1 MIAGIVSLCL
11 AYVLSQFF
19 RSFLAVLTG
28 ILSQDIG
35 ATPDDLSTASGL
47 WFLSFAIMQIP
58 VGGALDRIG
67 PHLTSAVL
75 FLIGGAGGAALFA
88 LAQTALHVKLAMLL
102 IGIGCSPVLMA
113 SYYIFARTY
122 SPKIFATLAATIIGI
137 GSIGNLAGSVPLVWV
152 VQSYGWRETLWGLS
166 VFSALVAITALV
178 FVRNPPPAPTTQLG
192 RFSDLLKMPVLW
204 WIIPLVFV
212 NYMPVAALRGLWIGP
227 YLVDTF
233 AASAAQVGNAS
244 MMMSLAIIAG
254 TFAYGPLDRVF
265 GTRKWVIFTGNVAV
279 LVALVALLAF
289 GNVSYSIAV
298 ILFTMIGF
306 FGMSFPMIVA
316 HGRAFAP
323 PHIAG
328 RGVTLMNLFSISG
341 VGFFQ
346 VISGKIQ
353 AAEVSIGITGAARY
367 HDILLTMIVLL
378 AVSLL
383 IYAFSQDNLD

>member
-1 MIAGIVSLCL
+1 MIAGIISLCL

-28 ILSQDIG
+28 ILGQDIG
-35 ATPDDLSTASGL
+35 VTPDDLSTASGL
-47 WFLSFAIMQIP
+47 WFLSFALMQIP
-58 VGGALDRIG
+58 LGGALDRIG
-67 PHLTSAVL
+67 PRLTSAVL

-88 LAQTALHVKLAMLL
+88 MAQSALHVKLAMLL

-113 SYYIFARTY
+113 SYYIFARVY
-122 SPKIFATLAATIIGI
+122 SPRIFATLAATTIGV

-152 VQSYGWRETLWGLS
+152 VQIYGWRETLWGLA
-166 VFSALVAITALV
+166 VGSAVIAVAAFI
-178 FVRNPPPAPTTQLG
+178 FVRNPPKFETTQVG

-204 WIIPLVFV
+204 FIIPLVFV
-212 NYMPVAALRGLWIGP
+212 NYLPVAALRGLWIGP

-233 AASAAQVGNAS
+233 GANTTQVGNAS

-254 TFAYGPLDRVF
+254 TFVYGPLDRVF
-265 GTRKWVIFTGNVAV
+265 GSRKWVIFAGNVIV
-279 LVALVALLAF
+279 LSALIALLLSGHLSF
-289 GNVSYSIAV
+289 TWAV
-298 ILFTMIGF
+298 TLFTVIGF

-346 VISGKIQ
+346 VLSGKIQ
-353 AAEVSIGITGAARY
+353 TAEIATGITGAARY
-367 HDILLTMIVLL
+367 SNILLLMSVLI

-383 IYAFSQDNLD
+383 IYVFSQDNLD

>member
-67 PHLTSAVL
+67 PRLTSAVL

-166 VFSALVAITALV
+166 VFSALIAITALV
-178 FVRNPPPAPTTQLG
+178 FVRNPPPAPTTQSG

-233 AASAAQVGNAS
+233 AASAPQVGNAS

-378 AVSLL
+378 GVSLL

>member
-67 PHLTSAVL
+67 PRLTSAVL

-166 VFSALVAITALV
+166 VFSALIAITALV
-178 FVRNPPPAPTTQLG
+178 FVRNPPPAPTTQSG

-378 AVSLL
+378 GVSLL

>member
-67 PHLTSAVL
+67 PRLTSAVL

-166 VFSALVAITALV
+166 VFSALIAITALV
-178 FVRNPPPAPTTQLG
+178 FVRNPPPAPTTQSG

-306 FGMSFPMIVA
+306 CGMSFPMIVA

-378 AVSLL
+378 GVSLL

>member
-58 VGGALDRIG
+58 VGEALDRIG
-67 PHLTSAVL
+67 PRLTSAVL

-166 VFSALVAITALV
+166 VFSALIAITALV
-178 FVRNPPPAPTTQLG
+178 FVRNPPPAPTTQSG

-378 AVSLL
+378 GVSLL

>member
-67 PHLTSAVL
+67 PRLTSAVL

-166 VFSALVAITALV
+166 VFSALIAINALV
-178 FVRNPPPAPTTQLG
+178 FVRNPPPAPTIQSG
-192 RFSDLLKMPVLW
+192 RFSDLLKMPGLW

-378 AVSLL
+378 GVSLL

>member
-67 PHLTSAVL
+67 PRQTSAVL

-166 VFSALVAITALV
+166 VFSALIAITALV
-178 FVRNPPPAPTTQLG
+178 FVRNPPPAPTTQSG

-378 AVSLL
+378 GVSLL

>member
-1 MIAGIVSLCL
+1 MITGIISLCL

-28 ILSQDIG
+28 ILGQDIG

-47 WFLSFAIMQIP
+47 WFLSFALMQIP

-67 PHLTSAVL
+67 PRLTSAVL

-88 LAQTALHVKLAMLL
+88 MAQSALHVKLAMLL

-113 SYYIFARTY
+113 SYYIFARVY
-122 SPKIFATLAATIIGI
+122 SPRIFATLAATTIGV

-152 VQSYGWRETLWGLS
+152 VQIYGWRETLWGLA
-166 VFSALVAITALV
+166 VVSAVIAVAAFI
-178 FVRNPPPAPTTQLG
+178 FVRNPPKFETTQVG

-204 WIIPLVFV
+204 FIIPLVFV
-212 NYMPVAALRGLWIGP
+212 NYLPVAALRGLWIGP

-233 AASAAQVGNAS
+233 GANTTQVGNAS

-254 TFAYGPLDRVF
+254 TFVYGPLDRVF
-265 GTRKWVIFTGNVAV
+265 GSRKWVIFAGNVIV
-279 LVALVALLAF
+279 LSALIALLLSGHLSFTWAMT
-289 GNVSYSIAV
+289 
-298 ILFTMIGF
+298 LFTVIGF

-346 VISGKIQ
+346 VLSGKIQ
-353 AAEVSIGITGAARY
+353 AAEIASGITGAARY
-367 HDILLTMIVLL
+367 SNILLLMSVLIG
-378 AVSLL
+378 VSLL

>member
-67 PHLTSAVL
+67 PRPTSAVL

-166 VFSALVAITALV
+166 VFSALIAITALV
-178 FVRNPPPAPTTQLG
+178 FVRNPPPAPTTQSG

-378 AVSLL
+378 GVSLL

>member
-1 MIAGIVSLCL
+1 MITGIISLCL

-28 ILSQDIG
+28 ILGQDIG
-35 ATPDDLSTASGL
+35 VTPDDLSTASGL
-47 WFLSFAIMQIP
+47 WFLSFALMQIP

-67 PHLTSAVL
+67 PRLASAVL

-88 LAQTALHVKLAMLL
+88 MAQSALHVKLAMLL

-113 SYYIFARTY
+113 SYYIFARVY
-122 SPKIFATLAATIIGI
+122 SPRIFATLAATTIGV

-152 VQSYGWRETLWGLS
+152 VQIYGWRETLWGLA
-166 VFSALVAITALV
+166 VVSAVIAVAAFV
-178 FVRNPPPAPTTQLG
+178 FVRNPPKFETTQIG

-204 WIIPLVFV
+204 FIIPLVFV
-212 NYMPVAALRGLWIGP
+212 NYLPVAALRGLWIGP

-233 AASAAQVGNAS
+233 GANTTQVGNAS

-254 TFAYGPLDRVF
+254 TFVYGPLDRVF
-265 GTRKWVIFTGNVAV
+265 GSRKWVIFAGNVIV
-279 LVALVALLAF
+279 LSALIALLLSGHLSFTWAMT
-289 GNVSYSIAV
+289 
-298 ILFTMIGF
+298 LFTVIGF

-346 VISGKIQ
+346 VLSGKIQ
-353 AAEVSIGITGAARY
+353 AAEIASGITGAARY
-367 HDILLTMIVLL
+367 SNILLLMSVLIG
-378 AVSLL
+378 VSLL

>member
-67 PHLTSAVL
+67 PRLTSAVL

-166 VFSALVAITALV
+166 VFSALIAITALV
-178 FVRNPPPAPTTQLG
+178 FVRNPPPAPTTQSG

-306 FGMSFPMIVA
+306 CGMSFPMIVA

-353 AAEVSIGITGAARY
+353 AAGVSIGITGAARY

-378 AVSLL
+378 GVSLL